1 MTLDNAL
8 HELEREDKVIN
19 CKFKKIEIETDFLDT
34 DEPISLDYNL
44 FWGKSINKYIFTTL
58 LPQLDNMEVREFLYF
73 FNRYKVLPQ
82 YQCYTDKQLDLLWT
96 LKECLNH
103 SNSYWMANI

>member
-1 MTLDNAL
+1 MTLDEAL
-8 HELEREDKVIN
+8 LQLERQDKVIQCN
-19 CKFKKIEIETDFLDT
+19 FKKIELETDFLDT
-34 DEPISLDYNL
+34 DESISLDYNL
-44 FWGKSINKYIFTTL
+44 YWCKSINKYIFTTL

-82 YQCYTDKQLDLLWT
+82 YQCYTDKQLDLLWV
-96 LKECLNH
+96 LKQCLNH

>member
-34 DEPISLDYNL
+34 DESISLDYNL
-44 FWGKSINKYIFTTL
+44 YWAKYMTNYINTIL
-58 LPQLDNMEVREFLYF
+58 LPQLDKHEVSEFVYF
-73 FNRYKVLPQ
+73 YNRYKVSPQ
-82 YQCYTDKQLDLLWT
+82 YQGYNDKQLDLLAA
-96 LKECLNH
+96 LKQCITNYTVDRL
-103 SNSYWMANI
+103 SRI